1 VWISPP
7 SRHLVADAQRAPRV
21 LRFLA
26 VSDFAETTK
35 KRKTRKT
42 RRRRR
47 RNDSVAS
54 SSSEGNRDRH
64 GRVNRDAA
72 KAS

>member
-7 SRHLVADAQRAPRV
+7 SRHLVADVARAA
-21 LRFLA
+21 RFA
-26 VSDFAETTK
+26 FPISVSDFADSTK

-72 KAS
+72 F